1 MESLFKNPIIRNLL
15 AIALGVV
22 IIINPQLGPN
32 IVIMLIGAA
41 LAIPALLA
49 IIGYFSYK
57 NKETPMPGYVLVES
71 IGALVIGAW
80 MLLQPT
86 FFNAVILIALGIIL
100 LLAGISQIISLIR
113 SGQIMPIPIG
123 MYVYCTGTDH
133 DSGIPHDF
141 QAFRNGKSHHDDI
154 RYIDG
159 DLRYIGYDTVLQI
172 PTIIYKRMGRELKFP
187 PHAFYNVLSDITLFY
202 LLSVPP
208 LFLLPKNRLFQ
219 IAPRYCTTK
228 SIC

>member
-1 MESLFKNPIIRNLL
+1 MDVTATDIFQCCYPDSLRYNTSPCR
-15 AIALGVV
+15 
-22 IIINPQLGPN
+22 
-32 IVIMLIGAA
+32 
-41 LAIPALLA
+41 
-49 IIGYFSYK
+49 YFANHLSD
-57 NKETPMPGYVLVES
+57 
-71 IGALVIGAW
+71 
-80 MLLQPT
+80 T
-86 FFNAVILIALGIIL
+86 FGSNNAYPH
-100 LLAGISQIISLIR
+100 R
-113 SGQIMPIPIG
+113 
-123 MYVYCTGTDH
+123 YVYCTGTDH

-172 PTIIYKRMGRELKFP
+172 PTIIYKRMERELKFP
-187 PHAFYNVLSDITLFY
+187 LHAFYNVLSDITLFY

>member
-32 IVIMLIGAA
+32 IVIMLIGAT

-57 NKETPMPGYVLVES
+57 NKETPMPGYVSGRKYRGSCHRRMDVTATDIFQCCYPDSLRYNTS
-71 IGALVIGAW
+71 PCRYFANHLSD
-80 MLLQPT
+80 T
-86 FFNAVILIALGIIL
+86 FGSNNAYPH
-100 LLAGISQIISLIR
+100 R
-113 SGQIMPIPIG
+113 
-123 MYVYCTGTDH
+123 YVYCTGTDH

-172 PTIIYKRMGRELKFP
+172 PTIIYKTHGAGIEIP
-187 PHAFYNVLSDITLFY
+187 APCVL
-202 LLSVPP
+202 
-208 LFLLPKNRLFQ
+208 
-219 IAPRYCTTK
+219 
-228 SIC
+228 

>member
-32 IVIMLIGAA
+32 IVIMLIGAT

-123 MYVYCTGTDH
+123 MYY
-133 DSGIPHDF
+133 S
-141 QAFRNGKSHHDDI
+141 
-154 RYIDG
+154 
-159 DLRYIGYDTVLQI
+159 
-172 PTIIYKRMGRELKFP
+172 
-187 PHAFYNVLSDITLFY
+187 VLSSFGASPFSFTEKSVIPDCTKILY
-202 LLSVPP
+202 HEINLLMSVG
-208 LFLLPKNRLFQ
+208 
-219 IAPRYCTTK
+219 
-228 SIC
+228 

>member
-1 MESLFKNPIIRNLL
+1 
-15 AIALGVV
+15 
-22 IIINPQLGPN
+22 
-32 IVIMLIGAA
+32 
-41 LAIPALLA
+41 
-49 IIGYFSYK
+49 
-57 NKETPMPGYVLVES
+57 MPGYVLVES

-86 FFNAVILIALGIIL
+86 CFNAVILIALGIIL

-123 MYVYCTGTDH
+123 MYIVPVLITIAGFLMIFKPFGTVNL
-133 DSGIPHDF
+133 I
-141 QAFRNGKSHHDDI
+141 
-154 RYIDG
+154 
-159 DLRYIGYDTVLQI
+159 
-172 PTIIYKRMGRELKFP
+172 
-187 PHAFYNVLSDITLFY
+187 SDITLFY

>member
-32 IVIMLIGAA
+32 IVIMLIGAT

-123 MYVYCTGTDH
+123 MYIVPVLITIAGLLMIFKPFGTVNLIMTIF
-133 DSGIPHDF
+133 GISMAIYGISDM
-141 QAFRNGKSHHDDI
+141 I
-154 RYIDG
+154 RY
-159 DLRYIGYDTVLQI
+159 
-172 PTIIYKRMGRELKFP
+172 YKFRR
-187 PHAFYNVLSDITLFY
+187 
-202 LLSVPP
+202 
-208 LFLLPKNRLFQ
+208 
-219 IAPRYCTTK
+219 
-228 SIC
+228 

>member
-32 IVIMLIGAA
+32 IVIMLIGAT

-86 FFNAVILIALGIIL
+86 FFNAVILIALGI
-100 LLAGISQIISLIR
+100 SQIISLIR

-123 MYVYCTGTDH
+123 MYIVPVLITIAGFLMIFKPFGTVNLIMTIF
-133 DSGIPHDF
+133 GISMAIYGISDM
-141 QAFRNGKSHHDDI
+141 I
-154 RYIDG
+154 RY
-159 DLRYIGYDTVLQI
+159 
-172 PTIIYKRMGRELKFP
+172 YKFRR
-187 PHAFYNVLSDITLFY
+187 
-202 LLSVPP
+202 
-208 LFLLPKNRLFQ
+208 
-219 IAPRYCTTK
+219 
-228 SIC
+228 

>member
-32 IVIMLIGAA
+32 IVIMLIGAT

-113 SGQIMPIPIG
+113 SCQIMPIPIG
-123 MYVYCTGTDH
+123 MYIVPVLITIAGFLMIFKPFGTVNLIMTIF
-133 DSGIPHDF
+133 GISMAIYGISDM
-141 QAFRNGKSHHDDI
+141 I
-154 RYIDG
+154 RY
-159 DLRYIGYDTVLQI
+159 
-172 PTIIYKRMGRELKFP
+172 YKFRR
-187 PHAFYNVLSDITLFY
+187 
-202 LLSVPP
+202 
-208 LFLLPKNRLFQ
+208 
-219 IAPRYCTTK
+219 
-228 SIC
+228 